1 MEKIQQFLADNPV
14 WGGVFITVVG
24 ITLLMASV
32 YDWNWL
38 FGDINPITY
47 NTRKIDGLVNLFG
60 RRTARIACGILAV
73 LTIMG
78 GLVWIWLSIR
88 K

>member
-1 MEKIQQFLADNPV
+1 MDKIQQFLTDNPV

-24 ITLLMASV
+24 ITLLTASV

-38 FGDINPITY
+38 FGDINPMTY

-60 RRTARIACGILAV
+60 RRTARITCGILAV